1 MKATED
7 SCTEWFGK
15 QVKPAYVG
23 VYQVKPDMMTF
34 GPLYRYWDG
43 ANWYLGNSSP
53 RTARRDVKI
62 KTLHNLLQWRG
73 LKYKPKH
80 YGSAK
85 R

>member
-1 MKATED
+1 MKVTED
-7 SCTEWFGK
+7 SCTEWFDS
-15 QVKPAYVG
+15 QIKPAYVG
-23 VYQVKPDMMTF
+23 VYQVKPIGMHF
-34 GPLYRYWDG
+34 APLYRYWDG

-53 RTARRDVKI
+53 RTAKTGIKI
-62 KTLHNLLQWRG
+62 HTKHNLPWRG